1 MLTPINIRFHSILL
15 LSALFG
21 VGGCSTS
28 HDTMRGSVVMKLDNE
43 AHICIGSED
52 GVQVGDILLVYRV
65 KLDGEV
71 WLSDYQQRYPT
82 AIPKRVNYQKVKV
95 GEVEVT
101 EIFNQHFAA
110 VKLISGELQGSDVV
124 EKRRLR

>member
-1 MLTPINIRFHSILL
+1 MPKPINFRFHSILL

-28 HDTMRGSVVMKLDNE
+28 HETMRGSVLMKLANE

-52 GVQVGDILLVYRV
+52 GMQVGDILIVYRV

-71 WLSDYQQRYPT
+71 WLSDYEQRYPT
-82 AIPKRVNYQKVKV
+82 AIPKWVNYQKVKV
-95 GEVEVT
+95 GEIEVT

-110 VKLISGELQGSDVV
+110 VKLISGELQGSDIV
-124 EKRRLR
+124 EKGWLR